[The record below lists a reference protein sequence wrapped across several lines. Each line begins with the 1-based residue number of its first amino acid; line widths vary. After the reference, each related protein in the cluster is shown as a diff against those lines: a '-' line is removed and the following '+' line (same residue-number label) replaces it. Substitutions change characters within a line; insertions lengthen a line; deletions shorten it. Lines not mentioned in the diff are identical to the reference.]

1 MEASGM
7 RVRLVILIALMAM
20 VTSAMTLGSPA
31 WSSTGP
37 TLAQETDT
45 EGGDSES
52 GGTDTEGGGQGED
65 SEGTTQQGGTED
77 EEGESPEEGGAGAE
91 TGPPWTYQM
100 ARIALVLL
108 ALTLLGVAF
117 AYYRFV
123 AVRRREG
130 F

>member
-1 MEASGM
+1 M
-7 RVRLVILIALMAM
+7 RARLAILIALMAM
-20 VTSAMTLGSPA
+20 VSSVTALGSPA

-37 TLAQETDT
+37 TLAQED
-45 EGGDSES
+45 DSEDES
-52 GGTDTEGGGQGED
+52 GGTEQEGGGEEEEG
-65 SEGTTQQGGTED
+65 SEGGDAVE
-77 EEGESPEEGGAGAE
+77 E

-108 ALTLLGVAF
+108 ALTILGVAF

-123 AVRRREG
+123 ATRRREG

>member
-1 MEASGM
+1 M
-7 RVRLVILIALMAM
+7 RVRLVILIALVAM
-20 VTSAMTLGSPA
+20 ITGALTLAAPA

-37 TLAQETDT
+37 TFAQETDT
-45 EGGDSES
+45 GGGDSES
-52 GGTDTEGGGQGED
+52 GGTETEGGGQGEE

-77 EEGESPEEGGAGAE
+77 EEGEGAEEGGATAE

-100 ARIALVLL
+100 ARIALVML
-108 ALTLLGVAF
+108 ALTVLGVAF

-123 AVRRREG
+123 AIRRREG

>member
-1 MEASGM
+1 M

-20 VTSAMTLGSPA
+20 ITSALTLAAPA
-31 WSSTGP
+31 WSSTGT

-45 EGGDSES
+45 GGGDSES
-52 GGTDTEGGGQGED
+52 GGDETEGGGQ
-65 SEGTTQQGGTED
+65 EGSTPQGGNED
-77 EEGESPEEGGAGAE
+77 EGEGAEEGATTEE

-123 AVRRREG
+123 AIRRREG

>member
-1 MEASGM
+1 M

-20 VTSAMTLGSPA
+20 ITSALTLATPA
-31 WSSTGP
+31 WPSP
-37 TLAQETDT
+37 RPIFAQETDT
-45 EGGDSES
+45 GGDDSES
-52 GGTDTEGGGQGED
+52 GGTETEGGGQGED

-77 EEGESPEEGGAGAE
+77 EEGESAEEGGATAE

-123 AVRRREG
+123 SVRRREG

>member
-1 MEASGM
+1 M
-7 RVRLVILIALMAM
+7 RVRLVVLIALMAM
-20 VTSAMTLGSPA
+20 ITSALTIAAPA

-37 TLAQETDT
+37 TLAQETD
-45 EGGDSES
+45 S
-52 GGTDTEGGGQGED
+52 DTEGGGQGED
-65 SEGTTQQGGTED
+65 SEGTTQGEND
-77 EEGESPEEGGAGAE
+77 EEGEGAEEGGATAE

-100 ARIALVLL
+100 ARIALVML

-123 AVRRREG
+123 AIRRREG

>member
-1 MEASGM
+1 M
-7 RVRLVILIALMAM
+7 RSRLAILIALAATI
-20 VTSAMTLGSPA
+20 TSLSLWGAPA
-31 WSSTGP
+31 WSSESP
-37 TLAQETDT
+37 KFAQT
-45 EGGDSES
+45 EP
-52 GGTDTEGGGQGED
+52 EGGGQDDD

-77 EEGESPEEGGAGAE
+77 EEGESPSEGDAAAE
-91 TGPPWTYQM
+91 AGPPWTYQM

-123 AVRRREG
+123 AIRRREG

>member
-1 MEASGM
+1 M
-7 RVRLVILIALMAM
+7 RARFAILIALMTIVSSVMA
-20 VTSAMTLGSPA
+20 LNSPA

-37 TLAQETDT
+37 TLAQETD
-45 EGGDSES
+45 S
-52 GGTDTEGGGQGED
+52 DTEGGGQGEE
-65 SEGTTQQGGTED
+65 SEGTTPQGGAED
-77 EEGESPEEGGAGAE
+77 EGGESAEEGGAVAEE

>member
-1 MEASGM
+1 M
-7 RVRLVILIALMAM
+7 RARLVILIALVAM
-20 VTSAMTLGSPA
+20 VTSVLAHGSPA
-31 WSSTGP
+31 WSNTAP
-37 TLAQETDT
+37 TLAQETD
-45 EGGDSES
+45 S
-52 GGTDTEGGGQGED
+52 DTEGGGQGEE
-65 SEGTTQQGGTED
+65 SEGSTPQGGNED
-77 EEGESPEEGGAGAE
+77 EGGESPEEGEASAE

-123 AVRRREG
+123 AIRRREG

>member
-1 MEASGM
+1 M
-7 RVRLVILIALMAM
+7 RARLAILIALAA
-20 VTSAMTLGSPA
+20 VVSSVLVLEGPA
-31 WSSTGP
+31 
-37 TLAQETDT
+37 LADENLALQT
-45 EGGDSES
+45 EQ
-52 GGTDTEGGGQGED
+52 EGGGEGGE

-77 EEGESPEEGGAGAE
+77 EGGGSAEEGGGSAE

-117 AYYRFV
+117 AYWRFV
-123 AVRRREG
+123 AQRRREG

>member
-1 MEASGM
+1 M
-7 RVRLVILIALMAM
+7 RARLVILIALVAM
-20 VTSAMTLGSPA
+20 VTSVMALGSPA
-31 WSSTGP
+31 WSDIPP
-37 TLAQETDT
+37 TLAQETDN
-45 EGGDSES
+45 
-52 GGTDTEGGGQGED
+52 EGGGQGED
-65 SEGTTQQGGTED
+65 SEESTPQGDNE
-77 EEGESPEEGGAGAE
+77 EEGGESSEEGGAAAE

-123 AVRRREG
+123 AIRRREG